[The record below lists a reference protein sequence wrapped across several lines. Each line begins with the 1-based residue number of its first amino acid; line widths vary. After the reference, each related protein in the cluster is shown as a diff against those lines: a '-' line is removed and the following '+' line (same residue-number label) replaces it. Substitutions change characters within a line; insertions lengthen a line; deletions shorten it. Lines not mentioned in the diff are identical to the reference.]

1 MEAALLLDPET
12 YAGLSPADRARVAA
26 VVLAGA
32 PDAIAGQDDEA
43 LILGTRAAE
52 SAGRHLDA
60 FRIRNAGE
68 VAVRSEKSLGED
80 RLSARL
86 GCRTEVELLQRL
98 TRLSYGQ
105 LKKRIALDTD
115 TRPAFSVS
123 GAPVEPKFPHVAA
136 ALHQGLIDPETAA
149 LVTGMLNKV
158 ARRADPAMLAEA
170 EAELVD
176 AATGALAARLLRQAQ
191 AEQDST
197 ANTPDNLADLEGPTN
212 PDNLAGDPADA
223 VVPDEG
229 LALSYPQML
238 KLAHQ
243 WGACLDEDGPDP
255 AEERAHSKRSLTLGS
270 PKDGLVPLTGWLLPE
285 VAAHLQRV
293 FDAHSNPAARTT
305 GTGPETADPETAGPS
320 SNTDT
325 ATTAAT
331 ATAPVLDGRTAAQK
345 RHDILMTVVQ
355 AASRCEETPHLG
367 GDTATLLV
375 HVNAADLLD
384 PQGYAQLEGI
394 DVPVSSRIAHRTACT
409 GAVQKVVFDTN
420 GRIIGL
426 GAKERTFTGHQ
437 RRAIAARDGGCV
449 IPNCT
454 IRAAWCEVHHVSPW
468 ARGGKTT
475 IENGVLLCWHHHH
488 SLEKSGW
495 DIQMRNGVVQV
506 KAPPW
511 LDPGGTFV
519 PAATSHTRQRARI
532 LAAHAGKTTPN
543 RNAQSVHGPG
553 PGSSGAGGSGG
564 GSGGDEPPDPPAP
577 TGGNHQAA

>member
-1 MEAALLLDPET
+1 MEAALLLNPET
-12 YAGLSPADRARVAA
+12 YVGLSPADRARVAA

-43 LILGTRAAE
+43 LIQGTRAAE

-105 LKKRIALDTD
+105 LKRRIALDAD
-115 TRPAFSVS
+115 TRPTISVS

-136 ALHQGLIDPETAA
+136 ALHQGRIDPETAA

-191 AEQDST
+191 AEQDGTDSSGV
-197 ANTPDNLADLEGPTN
+197 P
-212 PDNLAGDPADA
+212 

-255 AEERAHSKRSLTLGS
+255 AEERAHGKRSLTLGS
-270 PKDGLVPLTGWLLPE
+270 PRDGLVPLTGWLLPE
-285 VAAHLQRV
+285 VAAHLLRV

-305 GTGPETADPETAGPS
+305 SPGTEAAGDEANAAGAD
-320 SNTDT
+320 SNTDP

-331 ATAPVLDGRTAAQK
+331 AGAPVLDGRTAAQK

-454 IRAAWCEVHHVSPW
+454 IRAAWCEVHHVTGW
-468 ARGGKTT
+468 AKGGKTT

-532 LAAHAGKTTPN
+532 LAAQQARET
-543 RNAQSVHGPG
+543 VPG
-553 PGSSGAGGSGG
+553 RDRH
-564 GSGGDEPPDPPAP
+564 GSGGDDRPDPPGSP
-577 TGGNHQAA
+577 GGNHQAA